1 MLVLTRRTNQ
11 SIKIGDDIEITVIE
25 VRGDQVR
32 LGITAPRDIAVHRKE
47 IYLQIQQENVKAAR
61 ASAPDDDVEAA
72 ISSLLQST
80 ATESTDVTRTAK

>member
-1 MLVLTRRTNQ
+1 VLVLTRRTNQ

-61 ASAPDDDVEAA
+61 AVAPDEDVDAA
-72 ISSLLQST
+72 ISTLLSPN
-80 ATESTDVTRTAK
+80 AVEPTEAANTIK

>member
-1 MLVLTRRTNQ
+1 VLVLTRRTNQ

-61 ASAPDDDVEAA
+61 ATAADDDVNAA
-72 ISSLLQST
+72 VSSLLQSNSDLD
-80 ATESTDVTRTAK
+80 AAAAHSLK

>member
-61 ASAPDDDVEAA
+61 ASTADDDVDAA
-72 ISSLLQST
+72 VSNLLQPSQ
-80 ATESTDVTRTAK
+80 AAADVTHAAK

>member
-61 ASAPDDDVEAA
+61 EATAEDDVENAV
-72 ISSLLQST
+72 SNLLQSPVNQ
-80 ATESTDVTRTAK
+80 SSDVTHAAK

>member
-61 ASAPDDDVEAA
+61 GSTPDEDVDAA
-72 ISSLLQST
+72 VNSLLHSST
-80 ATESTDVTRTAK
+80 PESADVSRVAK